1 MYILQFNVI
10 FYNRIANYIAYMKS
24 ITIATATR
32 YLFLFPAL
40 FCLFANAQKAG
51 DIKGRVLDGTTKKP
65 LYNVSVIIARTQ
77 RGTVTNDSGYF
88 SLHPPGQSKFTI
100 VFSSLGYY
108 NANVPV
114 DLSIHGRD
122 TTLLVEL
129 RKQADAQLD
138 EVIVN
143 ANKDKVGVRTN
154 EMNVVKIN
162 PDQLKRNLVLLGE
175 ADIIKALLLQPG
187 VTTVGEGAGGFNVRG
202 GTEDQ
207 NLVLVDGA
215 PLFNTSHL
223 LGFFTSV
230 TPDAVQDATLYKGGM
245 PVQYG
250 GRLSSL
256 LNLKIKPGN
265 IERMQY
271 STGVGPVSAHI
282 FMNGPVVKD
291 KLTITAGVRAA
302 YPDLILNNL
311 PHNYGDS
318 RAFFYDGIL
327 KAEYSFNPKNK
338 LSITGYRSYDKFRFD
353 TTTSYDWQS
362 DVASLNF
369 SSAINSK
376 LSLYINGNYSR
387 FTSGINTLS
396 DNFQSRLKSS
406 IAQKQGKITFA
417 YKTSDKNELNL
428 GVDYIHYNIS
438 PGERNPTSPKSSIN
452 SVTVPEEQGREV
464 AAFIT
469 DEIQFTDKISL
480 QAGVRYAMYDY
491 LGPKSVY
498 QYQAGL
504 PITRETITDS
514 VSFGKNKSIQQ
525 YSGLE
530 PRVSLKVGVTDDV
543 TLKFS
548 YNRQQQFLHLISN
561 TTAIS
566 PVDFWKLSDNYIKA
580 QAGDQYSAGI
590 FANLSGEAYQLSIE
604 TYYRT
609 IQNTV
614 EYKDGS
620 TLLMNRYIET
630 ALLNAHGRGYGA
642 EFSLVKN
649 TGKFT
654 GQINYTYSKTEVQV
668 LNQYPVDQVN
678 NGAWYPANTDRPH
691 NLAIVTK
698 LKMNRGWSFNCAF
711 IYSSG
716 RPDTYPDGYYSY
728 NGTVVVDY
736 SKRNFDRLPDYH
748 RLDLGFTYVSRRY
761 ENQRR
766 YSIWNFSFYNVY
778 MHANAYSIY
787 FQRHDDLLA
796 AYRLSVI
803 GTIIPSISWT
813 YNF

>member
-1 MYILQFNVI
+1 MKKTFPRLQ
-10 FYNRIANYIAYMKS
+10 
-24 ITIATATR
+24 TR
-32 YLFLFPAL
+32 CAFLLPIL
-40 FCLFANAQKAG
+40 FCFLANAQNAG
-51 DIKGRVLDGTTKKP
+51 DIKGRVVDGTTKKP
-65 LYNVSVIIARTQ
+65 LYNVSVVISRTQ

-88 SLHPPGQSKFTI
+88 NLRAPGQVKFTLI
-100 VFSSLGYY
+100 FSSLGYY
-108 NANVPV
+108 NASVPV
-114 DLSIHGRD
+114 DLSIKNRD
-122 TTLLVEL
+122 TTLFVEM

-143 ANKDKVGVRTN
+143 ANKDKVGVRST

-175 ADIIKALLLQPG
+175 ADIIKALMLQPG
-187 VTTVGEGAGGFNVRG
+187 VTTIGEGAGGFNVRG

-215 PLFNTSHL
+215 PLFSTSHM

-230 TPDAVQDATLYKGGM
+230 TPDAVQDVTLYKGGM
-245 PVQYG
+245 PAQYG

-265 IERMQY
+265 IDHMQY
-271 STGVGPVSAHI
+271 STGIGPVSAHI

-302 YPDLILNNL
+302 YPDLILNQL
-311 PHNYGDS
+311 SGKYGDS

-353 TTTSYDWQS
+353 TTTSYDWHS
-362 DVASLNF
+362 DLVSLNF
-369 SSAINSK
+369 SSAITSR
-376 LSLYINGNYSR
+376 LSLLINANYSK

-396 DNFQSRLKSS
+396 ANFQSRLTSS
-406 IAQKQGKITFA
+406 IAQKQGKATLT
-417 YKTSDKNELNL
+417 YKTSDKNEVSL
-428 GVDYIHYNIS
+428 GADYIYYNIS
-438 PGERNPTSPKSSIN
+438 PGTRNPTDVKSSIN
-452 SVTVPEEQGREV
+452 STKVPEEQGREV
-464 AAFIT
+464 AAFIS
-469 DEIQFTDKISL
+469 DEIKFTDKISL
-480 QAGVRYAMYDY
+480 QAGLRYATYNY
-491 LGPKSVY
+491 LGSKSVY
-498 QYQAGL
+498 QYQQGV
-504 PITRETITDS
+504 PMSRETITDS
-514 VSFGKNKSIQQ
+514 ISFGSGSSIQQ
-525 YSGLE
+525 YSGVE
-530 PRVSLKVGVTDDV
+530 PRVSLKLGVSDDV

-580 QAGDQYSAGI
+580 QSGDQYSAGV
-590 FANLSGEAYQLSIE
+590 FANLNSEAYQLSIE

-609 IQNTV
+609 VQNTLD
-614 EYKDGS
+614 YKDGA
-620 TLLMNRYIET
+620 TLLMNKYIET

-654 GQINYTYSKTEVQV
+654 GQLNYTYSKTEIQV

-678 NGAWYPANTDRPH
+678 SGGWYPANTDRPH
-691 NLAIVTK
+691 NLSIVTK
-698 LKMNRGWSFNCAF
+698 LKMKRGWSFNCAF
-711 IYSSG
+711 VYSSG
-716 RPDTYPDGYYSY
+716 RPATYPDGYYSY

-761 ENQRR
+761 ENQKR

-787 FQRHDDLLA
+787 FQRQHDLLA
-796 AYRLSVI
+796 SYRLSVL